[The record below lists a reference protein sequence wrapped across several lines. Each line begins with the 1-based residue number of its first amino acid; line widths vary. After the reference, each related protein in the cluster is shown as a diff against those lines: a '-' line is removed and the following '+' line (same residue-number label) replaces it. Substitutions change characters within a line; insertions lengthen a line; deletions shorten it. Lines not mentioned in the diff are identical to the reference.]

1 MPKAVKEAL
10 KQFATEARLKELE
23 DIIET
28 TLRPLLRPEDVPEPQ
43 GDEPGPTGDDDT
55 DALLQEQLQA
65 WEEGT
70 EEYATWSREKLME
83 MLGLT
88 GLQTD
93 TFPYFNRTCDRT
105 SAKRSAWDS
114 EQWKQVL
121 ADAAEVALVP
131 HWHQL
136 VGVLKI
142 LVTHGTVNAMMV
154 MDQVGI
160 GKTMQAIGVLA
171 MRWVLIKAQKEKAK
185 LPGELST

>member
-1 MPKAVKEAL
+1 MKEAL

-114 EQWKQVL
+114 DTRPDSRFIIQPHGSASLYLQYSPSCEAGSDYKLTLSSPGKKLLLRNCMVYISENPQKSGLQN
-121 ADAAEVALVP
+121 ALTFS
-131 HWHQL
+131 L
-136 VGVLKI
+136 I
-142 LVTHGTVNAMMV
+142 GTVIN
-154 MDQVGI
+154 
-160 GKTMQAIGVLA
+160 
-171 MRWVLIKAQKEKAK
+171 
-185 LPGELST
+185 ELLTEY